1 MDATI
6 FKELRTSE
14 PLNLGSGNGNNAKY
28 KLLNT
33 EEAAEFLGITKYTL
47 INWLSTKRYPGLK
60 SIKLGGARRFRE
72 QDLAEFIESR
82 ICTTTVD
89 STSNRNQNPNSKN
102 FKPSREG
109 VL

>member
-1 MDATI
+1 M
-6 FKELRTSE
+6 
-14 PLNLGSGNGNNAKY
+14 
-28 KLLNT
+28 LNT

-72 QDLAEFIESR
+72 QDLIEFIESR

-89 STSNRNQNPNSKN
+89 PGPNPNPNSNSKKTAKTAII
-102 FKPSREG
+102 KPSREG